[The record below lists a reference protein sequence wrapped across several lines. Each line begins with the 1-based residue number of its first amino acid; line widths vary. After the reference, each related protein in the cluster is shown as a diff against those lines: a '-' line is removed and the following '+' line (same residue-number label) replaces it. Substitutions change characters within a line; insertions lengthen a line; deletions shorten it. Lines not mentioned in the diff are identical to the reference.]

1 MCLLSSA
8 SLLKHILQH
17 ILFFFTSSRVYL
29 RLLVVCRFWSFSYS
43 LSTFLFF
50 LFFVVTVGYPLKL
63 PMLSSACLSNFVN
76 RSDLILCI
84 LSFFLSFFSSFPSYV
99 IDFSFWSFVHSFVC
113 LFVCSF
119 IPSFLPAFLNSF
131 LPSFLHS
138 FLPSFSLQQRPLIC
152 P

>member
-84 LSFFLSFFSSFPSYV
+84 LSFFLSFFLLFFFLSFPSYV
-99 IDFSFWSFVHSFVC
+99 IDFSFRSFVHSFVC
-113 LFVCSF
+113 LFVRLF
-119 IPSFLPAFLNSF
+119 IPSFLPSC
-131 LPSFLHS
+131 
-138 FLPSFSLQQRPLIC
+138 FS
-152 P
+152 